1 MVGDSK
7 DGVSVWSGPENLV
20 EITGETDADLAVD
33 QGGGG
38 AEVGVVAIDV
48 LVVEVAES
56 DLAAGAVVSDDEET
70 AAETGRI
77 VAALNA
83 MVVIVVLIAKIVV
96 SLGVETAACEDESC
110 CGSPGL
116 LRILIK
122 YLFVLL

>member
-1 MVGDSK
+1 MVGDLK
-7 DGVSVWSGPENLV
+7 DGVSVWSGLENLV
-20 EITGETDADLAVD
+20 EIIGETDVDPAVD

-96 SLGVETAACEDESC
+96 SLGVETRRLAKMNRAAD
-110 CGSPGL
+110 L
-116 LRILIK
+116 LAS
-122 YLFVLL
+122 FVF